1 MNRISKLL
9 VSVFI
14 AAGVAAACH
23 QNYKEVKPDMVST
36 INSMNYEYCAI
47 IANRNYIPDKVEFA
61 LELIEMCRKN
71 EYETIKFATDVRGYP
86 SGLFLSVYL
95 TPEDMENGRIYMKVK
110 YVTEGDE
117 EDRNIKDDSEKYQLY
132 VDDVLAVSVNL
143 NL

>member
-1 MNRISKLL
+1 
-9 VSVFI
+9 
-14 AAGVAAACH
+14 
-23 QNYKEVKPDMVST
+23 
-36 INSMNYEYCAI
+36 MNYEYCAI

-95 TPEDMENGRIYMKVK
+95 TPEDMENGKLYMKDK
-110 YVTEGDE
+110 YVTEDDE

-132 VDDVLAVSVNL
+132 IDDVLAVAVNL
-143 NL
+143 TIKMNKIS